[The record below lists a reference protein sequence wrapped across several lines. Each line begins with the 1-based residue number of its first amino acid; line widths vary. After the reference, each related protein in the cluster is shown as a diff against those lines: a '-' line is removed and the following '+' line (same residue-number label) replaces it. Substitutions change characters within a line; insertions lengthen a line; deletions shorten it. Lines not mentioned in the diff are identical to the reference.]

1 MRVKILGLNI
11 SRSAHEAATSET
23 ASTETIVRRE
33 VNSLLS
39 DYFCG
44 QTSAISPEGS
54 LSISAV
60 WACVKIISETIA
72 TLPMNV
78 YRKTDAGRERVAD
91 HPASRLLN
99 NPNAWQTKS
108 QFFKT
113 LIAHLLLWGN
123 GYAVIERDR
132 FYRPVALVIYHP
144 QKVSPKLERGVLKY
158 NVSGIDRPLDAWEVV
173 HLRGLALDGLL
184 GKSPIAVHRENLD
197 LAVSSLTYGNE
208 FFKRGGNTS
217 GVYEF
222 PGALEDTAYLRLKKQ
237 LDERNFGLENAH
249 KPLLLEGGLKY
260 TRVNIP
266 LEDAQFIA
274 TRKFQKNEIATIY
287 GVPPHM
293 IADLERS
300 TNNNIEQ
307 QAIEFVTY
315 CLRPYIVELEQEL
328 HQKLFAEREKASHYV
343 SSNLNA
349 LLRGDQAARSAYYRN
364 LFYIGVYSQN
374 EIRELED
381 MNAVEGGDD
390 HFVQTNM
397 TTVEKIQRNEPTQ

>member
-1 MRVKILGLNI
+1 MRVKIFGLSI
-11 SRSAHEAATSET
+11 TRSAEL
-23 ASTETIVRRE
+23 ASTEEIVGRE
-33 VNSLLS
+33 VKNHLS
-39 DYFCG
+39 DFFSTYG
-44 QTSAISPEGS
+44 STDLSPEGS

-72 TLPMNV
+72 TLPVNV
-78 YRKTDAGRERVAD
+78 YQKTDAGRERLTN
-91 HPASRLLN
+91 HPAAHLLT

-113 LIAHLLLWGN
+113 IIAHLLLWGN
-123 GYAVIERDR
+123 GYAVIQRDR
-132 FYRPVALVIYHP
+132 FYRPIALVIYHP
-144 QKVSPKLERGVLKY
+144 QKVTPTLTGGVLKY
-158 NVSGIDRPLDAWEVV
+158 RVSGISGELDAWDVI
-173 HLRGLALDGLL
+173 HLRGLALDGLV

-197 LAVSSLTYGNE
+197 LAVSSLKYGSE

-217 GVYEF
+217 GVYEL
-222 PGALEDTAYLRLKKQ
+222 PGMLDDAAYERLKKQ
-237 LDERNFGLENAH
+237 LTERNFGLENAH
-249 KPLLLEGGLKY
+249 KPLLLEDGLKY

-266 LEDAQFIA
+266 LDDAQFIA

-315 CLRPYIVELEQEL
+315 CLRPYIVEIEEEL
-328 HQKLFAEREKASHYV
+328 HQKLFAERERPTHYV

-364 LFYIGVYSQN
+364 LFYIGVFSQN

-397 TTVEKIQRNEPTQ
+397 TTVEKIQTNEPTK